1 MVEQLIVDQ
10 QVAGSTPVTHPQ
22 GSWLLVISRNER
34 LAMRRSFLFV
44 STARQSESDALAPQ
58 SHAQPH
64 ATLWL

>member
-1 MVEQLIVDQ
+1 
-10 QVAGSTPVTHPQ
+10 
-22 GSWLLVISRNER
+22 LVISRNER